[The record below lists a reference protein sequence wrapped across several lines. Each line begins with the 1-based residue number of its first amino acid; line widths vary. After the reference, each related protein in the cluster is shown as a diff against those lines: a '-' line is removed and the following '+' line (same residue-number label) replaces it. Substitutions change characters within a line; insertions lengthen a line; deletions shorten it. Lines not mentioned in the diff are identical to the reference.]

1 MVRNNSSWRRGTSF
15 YSCNKHL
22 VEIFCKEIAFRN
34 KRLNCV
40 LSVLKTQVRYQLV
53 LVFDSVFGSLLG
65 GGVVLSQFIQ
75 CSTCLCTV
83 GSQLL

>member
-1 MVRNNSSWRRGTSF
+1 MRNNSSWRSGTSF

-22 VEIFCKEIAFRN
+22 VEIFFREIAFRN
-34 KRLNCV
+34 KTVNCV

-53 LVFDSVFGSLLG
+53 LVFDSVFGSLLD

-75 CSTCLCTV
+75 CSTRLCTV

>member
-1 MVRNNSSWRRGTSF
+1 VRSNSCWRRGTSF

-22 VEIFCKEIAFRN
+22 AEIFCEEIAFRN
-34 KRLNCV
+34 KRLNYV

-75 CSTCLCTV
+75 CLTCLCTV